1 MKSKSVLI
9 ALVFV
14 ALTAI
19 LSAKAQDL
27 TEDINADGTPIPTPD
42 PRLLPKTSVVKDR
55 LLILDIQKAVNCHD
69 WKTLTAYTTD
79 GTVNYFGRPNTTN
92 DYIRRDMQQDAQT
105 FSGSHSTRYT
115 DTFNRV
121 PDESMIRDSITVYT
135 EVQERRGR
143 LHKALTRFSVTY
155 TLNGGVPTIYS
166 LVLKVLG
173 NHPLA
178 RSGPKAQPA
187 AIERLLS
194 RDREGGRRGPI
205 TLESELTD

>member
-1 MKSKSVLI
+1 MKNKSVLI

-19 LSAKAQDL
+19 YSAKAQDL
-27 TEDINADGTPIPTPD
+27 TEDINADATRIQTPD
-42 PRLLPKTSVVKDR
+42 SRLLPKTSVAKDR
-55 LLILDIQKAVNCHD
+55 LFILDIQKAVNGHD
-69 WKTLTAYTTD
+69 WKTLTAYTAD

-121 PDESMIRDSITVYT
+121 SDGSMTCDSITDYT

-143 LHKALTRFSVTY
+143 LHKALTRFSLRY
-155 TLNGGVPTIYS
+155 TLKGGVPTIHAF
-166 LVLKVLG
+166 VRKVLG

-178 RSGPKAQPA
+178 RSGSKAQPA
-187 AIERLLS
+187 AIEGPLS
-194 RDREGGRRGPI
+194 RDREGGRQGRFS
-205 TLESELTD
+205 LESEPAD